1 MIAVLIVEDQAL
13 VREGIANLLAFAPDL
28 RVAAEATTAASALE
42 LVEALRPDLVL
53 LDLRLPDRSGL
64 AVLEALQARGDP
76 TPVIVLTTFEDPAA
90 MLAAARFGA
99 RGFLLKSVSF
109 EQLTTA
115 IRSVVAGETLIH
127 PTLAAPVPAAPAA
140 GRETPFESSPE
151 PAELSRRE
159 RVVLRLIA
167 AGCSNKEIAAALGL
181 APGTVK
187 NHVSSLLGKL
197 GVRDRTRAALRGY
210 ELGLL

>member
-1 MIAVLIVEDQAL
+1 MIAILIVEDQAL
-13 VREGIANLLAFAPDL
+13 VREGIATLLKFAPDL
-28 RVAAEATTAASALE
+28 RVAAETGTAASALE
-42 LVEALRPDLVL
+42 LVETLRPDLVL

-64 AVLEALQARGDP
+64 VVLEALQARGDA

-90 MLAAARFGA
+90 MLAASRLGA

-115 IRSVVAGETLIH
+115 IRAVAAGETLIH
-127 PTLAAPVPAAPAA
+127 PTLAARGADAAES
-140 GRETPFESSPE
+140 RETPFDASAE
-151 PAELSRRE
+151 PGELSRRE

-167 AGCSNKEIAAALGL
+167 AGCSNKEIAVALRL

-187 NHVSSLLGKL
+187 NYVSSLLGKL

>member
-1 MIAVLIVEDQAL
+1 VIAILIVEDQAL
-13 VREGIANLLAFAPDL
+13 VREGIATLLGFAPDL
-28 RVAAEATTAASALE
+28 SVAAETGTAASALE
-42 LVEALRPDLVL
+42 LVETLRPDLVL

-64 AVLEALQARGDP
+64 AVLEALQARGDA
-76 TPVIVLTTFEDPAA
+76 TPVIVLTTFEDPPA
-90 MLAAARFGA
+90 MLAAARLGA

-115 IRSVVAGETLIH
+115 IRAVAAGETLIH
-127 PTLAAPVPAAPAA
+127 PTLAARGTDATRS
-140 GRETPFESSPE
+140 RETPFDASTE
-151 PAELSRRE
+151 PGELSRRE

-167 AGCSNKEIAAALGL
+167 AGCSNKEIAAALRL

-187 NHVSSLLGKL
+187 NHVSSLLAKL